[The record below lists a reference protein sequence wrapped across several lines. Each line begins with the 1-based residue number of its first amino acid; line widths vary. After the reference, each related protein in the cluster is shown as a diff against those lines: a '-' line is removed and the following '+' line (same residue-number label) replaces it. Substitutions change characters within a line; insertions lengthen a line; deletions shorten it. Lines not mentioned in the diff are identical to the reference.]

1 VQPPIRKSQG
11 QVMRAIT
18 PRCQG
23 QTDHLYDYSCGIDL
37 SCRRSGEL
45 YAGEVQTVV
54 MQKVFHVHPCVLYRT
69 HRDYAMD
76 LSKYD
81 MVYFFGDSMIQQLA
95 RRFQTNLYWNDRI
108 FIKKM

>member
-1 VQPPIRKSQG
+1 
-11 QVMRAIT
+11 
-18 PRCQG
+18 
-23 QTDHLYDYSCGIDL
+23 
-37 SCRRSGEL
+37 
-45 YAGEVQTVV
+45 
-54 MQKVFHVHPCVLYRT
+54 
-69 HRDYAMD
+69 MD

>member
-1 VQPPIRKSQG
+1 MPPLRRIILAPGSANGGDAKGVPRPP
-11 QVMRAIT
+11 MRAFIE
-18 PRCQG
+18 PN
-23 QTDHLYDYSCGIDL
+23 
-37 SCRRSGEL
+37 
-45 YAGEVQTVV
+45 
-54 MQKVFHVHPCVLYRT
+54 
-69 HRDYAMD
+69 RDYAMD